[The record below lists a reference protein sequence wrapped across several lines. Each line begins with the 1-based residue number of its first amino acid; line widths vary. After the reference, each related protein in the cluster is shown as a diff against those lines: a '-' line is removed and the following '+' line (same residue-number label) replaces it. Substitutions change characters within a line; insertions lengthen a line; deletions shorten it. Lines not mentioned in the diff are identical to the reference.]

1 MAQPAHLSAKSLKQ
15 AYKILF
21 YRVQS
26 DLTNYFITRKHRQF
40 NIGRSP
46 DLFPILSP
54 SHPFK
59 RHSGI
64 MIKPLSFC

>member
-1 MAQPAHLSAKSLKQ
+1 MAQPAHSSVKTLSKPIKF
-15 AYKILF
+15 KF

-26 DLTNYFITRKHRQF
+26 DLTNYFITRKYRQF

-54 SHPFK
+54 SHTGK
-59 RHSGI
+59 GTVA
-64 MIKPLSFC
+64 